1 MNRIF
6 LMGNLTKDPETRSTQ
21 TGKTVTSFSVATNE
35 NYVDAQ
41 GNKQQKTEF
50 HNVVAWGKQ
59 GEAIAKYLSK
69 GRKILLEGKVA
80 YSNFIGNDGTKKY
93 KTDIV
98 LSNFHFVDNK
108 PEAQRDAYSQPEPK
122 NDYSQPEPVDTGLPP
137 VNAYGDEKVEN
148 FGESEISVEDI
159 PF

>member
-1 MNRIF
+1 MNKVI

-41 GNKQQKTEF
+41 GDKQQKTEF

-59 GEAIAKYLSK
+59 GEAIAKYLGK

-80 YSNFIGNDGTKKY
+80 YSNFIGTDGTKKY

-108 PEAQRDAYSQPEPK
+108 PEAANNYSQPTPA
-122 NDYSQPEPVDTGLPP
+122 STGLPP
-137 VNAYGDEKVEN
+137 VNAYGEEMVEDL
-148 FGESEISVEDI
+148 GESEISVKDL